1 VVNTGSSYPRVNVLA
16 IGEAILT
23 LGDGSPGSQSGNTGN
38 DGAGDSPYAPVN
50 TVSLVHTVTL
60 GAGQVLEN
68 LNFGNQEIPNT
79 DLTGLDI
86 DGNGQYDALSD
97 GVLLL
102 RYLFGGFEGDDLING
117 AVATNATRN
126 LTEINTYLQT
136 SIESGYFDID
146 GNGVVDALS
155 DGIIGMR
162 YLFGGFEGNTL
173 IDGAMSPDATRDL
186 AGVQSYLNTL
196 TIL

>member
-1 VVNTGSSYPRVNVLA
+1 MGDAPRFLTAPTPARLLKAVRPGVVQAVLTWPCPDIEGDVVDPAGCDFAPFEATGRVVDFTK
-16 IGEAILT
+16 G
-23 LGDGSPGSQSGNTGN
+23 
-38 DGAGDSPYAPVN
+38 
-50 TVSLVHTVTL
+50 
-60 GAGQVLEN
+60 
-68 LNFGNQEIPNT
+68 
-79 DLTGLDI
+79 DI

-102 RYLFGGFEGDDLING
+102 RHLFGGFEGDDLING
-117 AVATNATRN
+117 AVATNAPRN

-136 SIESGYFDID
+136 SIERGYFDID

-155 DGIIGMR
+155 DGIIAMR
-162 YLFGGFEGNTL
+162 HLFGGFEGNTL